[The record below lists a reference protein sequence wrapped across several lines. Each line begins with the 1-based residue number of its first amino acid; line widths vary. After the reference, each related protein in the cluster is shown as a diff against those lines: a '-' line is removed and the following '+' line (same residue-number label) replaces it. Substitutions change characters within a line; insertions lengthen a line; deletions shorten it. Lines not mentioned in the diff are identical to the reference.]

1 MRTPWWSA
9 PGARRTEPDRDPV
22 AETPTGATP
31 APVVDAVAIAVAVV
45 IGALNLWPRY
55 ARGADTLA
63 NADLAAGL
71 ACCSALVMRR
81 RRPVGLALVVTAVSA
96 VSLAAVGAAFVAT
109 LSVSVRRSWSVAA
122 GIGALGVL
130 TGMIAVALHPPPDLP
145 YAASVAIIA
154 LLTAATVGWG
164 QAIRARRQL
173 LASLAERARR
183 AESDRHLREAEARRL
198 ERVRIA
204 REMHDVLAH
213 RMSLLSVHAGALEFR
228 PDAPPEEISRA
239 AGVIRSGVHQMLVDL
254 REVIGLLRE
263 DPVDGV
269 DAPPPSLAGVA
280 GLVEESRRA
289 GAQVSSAM
297 DVGNVEAVPTL
308 AGRTAYR
315 VVQEGLTN
323 ARKHA
328 PGMPVTITVRGEA
341 GHGLEVQV
349 HQPLP
354 GPGSD
359 RGRPAIPGTGTGLTG
374 LSERATL
381 AGGRLEH
388 GPVAGAHLLRAWL
401 PWEA

>member
-1 MRTPWWSA
+1 MRTPWWPVPA
-9 PGARRTEPDRDPV
+9 ARRAEPDRGPA
-22 AETPTGATP
+22 AETPAGSAP
-31 APVVDAVAIAVAVV
+31 AFVVIAVAVV
-45 IGALNLWPRY
+45 IGALNLWPSY

-71 ACCSALVMRR
+71 ACCAALVMRS
-81 RRPVGLALVVTAVSA
+81 RRPVGLALAVTAVSA
-96 VSLAAVGAAFVAT
+96 VSLAAGGAAFVAT
-109 LSVSVRRSWSVAA
+109 LTVAVRRSWPVAV

-130 TGMIAVALHPPPDLP
+130 TGMIAVALRPPPGLP
-145 YAASVAIIA
+145 YAVSVAIVA

-173 LASLAERARR
+173 LASLAERAHR
-183 AESDRHLREAEARRL
+183 AESDRHLREVEARRL

-228 PDAPPEEISRA
+228 PDASPEEISRA

-263 DPVDGV
+263 DPVDGA

-289 GAQVSSAM
+289 GAQVTLDM
-297 DVGNVEAVPTL
+297 DVGDGEAVPTL

-328 PGMPVTITVRGEA
+328 PGMPVTVTVRGEA

-354 GPGSD
+354 GPD

-388 GPVAGAHLLRAWL
+388 GPVADAHLLRAWL

>member
-1 MRTPWWSA
+1 M
-9 PGARRTEPDRDPV
+9 
-22 AETPTGATP
+22 
-31 APVVDAVAIAVAVV
+31 VDAVAIAVAVV

-96 VSLAAVGAAFVAT
+96 VSLAAGGAAFVAT
-109 LSVSVRRSWSVAA
+109 LTVAVRRPWPVAT
-122 GIGALGVL
+122 GIGALGLL
-130 TGMIAVALHPPPDLP
+130 TGMIAVALHPPPELP

-173 LASLAERARR
+173 LASLAERTRR

-289 GAQVSSAM
+289 GAQVSLDM

-308 AGRTAYR
+308 VGRTAYR

-328 PGMPVTITVRGEA
+328 PGMPVTVTVRGEA
-341 GHGLEVQV
+341 EHGLEVQV
-349 HQPLP
+349 RQPLP
-354 GPGSD
+354 GPD